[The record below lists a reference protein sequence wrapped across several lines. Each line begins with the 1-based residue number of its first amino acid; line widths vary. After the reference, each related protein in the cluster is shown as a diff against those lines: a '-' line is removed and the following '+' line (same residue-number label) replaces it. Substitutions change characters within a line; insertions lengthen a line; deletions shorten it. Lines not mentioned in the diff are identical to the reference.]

1 MRYAIFS
8 DVHSNLSAFSNVL
21 DYFKKQNIDKYV
33 FVGDIV
39 GYYTDINE
47 CIYSLR
53 NLNPVCVAGNHDWAV
68 IGKFNIEYFN
78 DIAKEAILWT
88 KNKISIEDIY
98 YLNSFEIL
106 YEEENFCC
114 VHGSLYNPED
124 FNYIFTIEDVRL
136 NFSLLKK
143 QILFVG
149 HTHKPVVYIKDDD
162 KIFYSLDTTIKILE
176 DKKYIINVGS
186 IGQPRDGDNR
196 SCVCIYDTDKNI
208 VILERLSYNIKDT
221 AKKVFKAKLPKEL
234 GERLYTG
241 V

>member
-21 DYFKKQNIDKYV
+21 DYFKKQNIDRYI
-33 FVGDIV
+33 FLGDIV
-39 GYYTDINE
+39 GYYTDVKE

-53 NLNPVCVAGNHDWAV
+53 ELNPICIAGNHDWAV

-88 KNKISIEDIY
+88 KDNVLLEDIY

-106 YEEENFCC
+106 YNEENFSCI
-114 VHGSLYNPED
+114 HGSLYNPED
-124 FNYIFTIEDVRL
+124 FNYIFTIEDARL

-149 HTHKPVVYIKDDD
+149 HTHKPIVYIKDNG
-162 KIFYSLDTTIKILE
+162 KILYSLDNTIEIQE
-176 DKKYIINVGS
+176 DKNYIINVGS
-186 IGQPRDGDNR
+186 VGQPRDGDNR

-208 VILERLSYNIKDT
+208 VIFERLSYNIKDT
-221 AKKVFKAKLPKEL
+221 VKKIFNAKLPKEL
-234 GERLYTG
+234 GYRLYMG
-241 V
+241 I